1 MKATT
6 KKLLG
11 ARIKE
16 LRKARGLS
24 QDQLSEEINIDS
36 KHLSRIE
43 VGNSYPSLDT
53 VENIAKALDVEVKD
67 LFEFAHE
74 VKEGELKRSII
85 KILGE
90 VDESKLRLILKVV
103 RAIVR

>member
-1 MKATT
+1 M
-6 KKLLG
+6 
-11 ARIKE
+11 
-16 LRKARGLS
+16 RKSRRLS
-24 QDQLSEEINIDS
+24 QEQLSEKLNIDS

-53 VENIAKALDVEVKD
+53 LDNIAKALDVEIKD

-74 VKEGELKRSII
+74 STSKQVKSDVNKIIQEANDNELKII
-85 KILGE
+85 LKIL
-90 VDESKLRLILKVV
+90 

>member
-1 MKATT
+1 MESL

-16 LRKARGLS
+16 LRKLNKLS
-24 QDQLSEEINIDS
+24 QEQLSEKIDIDP

-53 VENIAKALDVEVKD
+53 LESIANALKVEIKD
-67 LFEFAHE
+67 FFEFHPRKTH
-74 VKEGELKRSII
+74 KELRDSITALLKYADEKKSD
-85 KILGE
+85 KILKIIR
-90 VDESKLRLILKVV
+90 VLL
-103 RAIVR
+103 A